1 MSEISGILNADGLLK
16 RLQPTVEALLSV
28 MDSVNCRNEVRRK
41 YFEGKSK
48 PVDIGIGT
56 VHENV
61 NVSVTCDWPRLA
73 VERLADRSR
82 FDGFVFD
89 GQYRDHALDSIMRD
103 NGIISKYLRFTPSQL
118 MHGCMAATVGMLD
131 GRAIV
136 RMHSAEHAPM
146 LWDEAH
152 ERIGA
157 GLVIADSARTR
168 WSKTKPVPVQV
179 NMHTP
184 GEVTV
189 FTRRSVTKWDAK
201 TSRTPLDRPM
211 MEPFVFKPDGDNPFG
226 HSRISK
232 AVIDMTDE
240 VMRTL
245 ENMAVAGALYAAPQK
260 FIMGLTQEQY
270 EELQAKKWSTY
281 IGSWV
286 FGTMD
291 EDGHRPDIGQLA
303 PASPQPYIDT
313 LRAYASMFSGVTG
326 VPMSSLGIIQDNP
339 SSAEAIAAGREDL
352 CIAAETLN
360 ASNGDSLR
368 NVALMAMAVAG
379 NCSIDELSVEQK
391 SVMAHF
397 KPTLH
402 PSLAETADAALKI
415 VQAAPGFAET
425 DVFWEMLGQDEA
437 TIRRINSDVSRGK
450 ARNVL
455 DQLAG
460 LEIGSHKDE

>member
-1 MSEISGILNADGLLK
+1 MSEIRGILNADGLLK
-16 RLQPTVEALLSV
+16 RLRPTAEALLHV
-28 MDSVNCRNEVRRK
+28 MDSVNGNNASRRE
-41 YFEGKSK
+41 YFEGKHI
-48 PVDIGIGT
+48 PVSIGIDN
-56 VHENV
+56 VPDSV
-61 NVSVTCDWPRLA
+61 NVSVTCDWPKLA
-73 VERLADRSR
+73 VTRLADRSR
-82 FDGFVFD
+82 FDGFVFEGSYQD
-89 GQYRDHALDSIMRD
+89 EALTSIMRN
-103 NGIISKYLRFTPSQL
+103 NGVISKYLRFTPSQL
-118 MHGCMAATVGMLD
+118 MHGCMAATVGKM
-131 GRAIV
+131 GNQTII

-146 LWDEAH
+146 IWDEGR

-157 GLVIADSARTR
+157 GLVIADSSRTR
-168 WSKTKPVPVQV
+168 WSKNKPVPVQV

-189 FTRRSVTKWDAK
+189 FTRLSIQKWSAK
-201 TSRTPLDRPM
+201 TYKTPLDRPM
-211 MEPFVFKPDGDNPFG
+211 MEPFVFQPDGDNPFG

-232 AVIDMTDE
+232 AVMDTTDE

-260 FIMGLTQEQY
+260 FIMGLTETQF
-270 EELQAKKWSTY
+270 EELQKRKWSTY

-286 FGTMD
+286 LGTMD
-291 EDGHRPDIGQLA
+291 EDGHKPEIGQLS
-303 PASPQPYIDT
+303 PASPQPYIET
-313 LRAYASMFSGVTG
+313 LRAYASLFSGFTG

-352 CIAAETLN
+352 CVAAETLN
-360 ASNGDSLR
+360 ATNGDSLR

-379 NCSIDELSVEQK
+379 NCGIDELTKEQK

-397 KPTLH
+397 KSTLH

-437 TIRRINSDVSRGK
+437 TIRRIKSDKSRSAGQS
-450 ARNVL
+450 VL
-455 DQLAG
+455 EALNA
-460 LEIGSHKDE
+460 LPVKDGTDA